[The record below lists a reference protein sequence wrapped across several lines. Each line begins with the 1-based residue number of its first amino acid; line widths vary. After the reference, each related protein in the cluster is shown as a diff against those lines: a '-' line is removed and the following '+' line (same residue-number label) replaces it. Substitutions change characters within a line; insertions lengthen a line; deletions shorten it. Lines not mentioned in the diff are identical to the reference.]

1 MTTPPPDDDEKVGY
15 RRPPRGTKWKKG
27 QSGNPRKK
35 PRPDENVVDLI
46 DRLLLQEVRLTL
58 NGEMKTVPA
67 LEAIVSQLQL
77 KEMAGSARASK
88 ILLKY
93 RAFASQHTEKQFRLI
108 FKDSEDTGAVANP
121 TGGADND

>member
-1 MTTPPPDDDEKVGY
+1 MTAPPDDDKVGY
-15 RRPPRGTKWKKG
+15 RRPPRKSRWKKG

-35 PRPDENVVDLI
+35 PKPEESIVDMI

-58 NGEMKTVPA
+58 NGEVKTVPA
-67 LEAIVSQLQL
+67 LVAIVSQLQL

-108 FKDSEDTGAVANP
+108 FKDSEDAGAVASFTSEAVN
-121 TGGADND
+121 G

>member
-1 MTTPPPDDDEKVGY
+1 MTTPPPDDDEKIGY
-15 RRPPRGTKWKKG
+15 CRPPRGTRWKKG

-35 PRPDENVVDLI
+35 PRPEESVVDLI

-58 NGEMKTVPA
+58 NGEVKTVSA

-93 RAFASQHTEKQFRLI
+93 RAFASQHTDKHFQLI
-108 FKDSEDTGAVANP
+108 FIDSENTAAATNATAEFV
-121 TGGADND
+121 ND